1 MSDSSQWN
9 WDTRDR
15 VADPPDKW
23 SWEMPGPGPSDPA
36 WARRSPSTGVSGR
49 RGVPAPSAVP
59 RKAQPAPAGDD
70 FRRTVVFTI
79 AGTALPGLGLIA
91 ARRRLAGWIILSLFL
106 AVAVTLGIWA
116 ALDIRGLVSLVVRP
130 AVLRTLTI
138 GLILVALLWV
148 GVVITSH
155 LSLRRHPTQGQR
167 IAGGI
172 LVGALAFA
180 VAAPMAVASRYSYDQ
195 ANLVNKVFGSEKDI
209 KSATRPTW
217 AGGPVQA
224 PGQPPQDP
232 WANKPRLNLLLL
244 GGDAGP
250 TRTGTRTDTVILASI
265 DTETGNTTLFSLPRN
280 TARMPFPADSPL
292 RGQYPNGFTNGNGNA
307 AEFFLNAMY
316 DNLPVSV
323 PKDVLGPTDNLG
335 ADAMKLS
342 VGAALGLPVDYYVL
356 INLRGFTK
364 LINALGGITINI
376 NTYIPVGGNT
386 DLGIPPE
393 EYLKPGPNQHLNGR
407 NALWYARGRYGSD
420 DYARMDRQ
428 RCVINAIIKQAN
440 PTNMLTRYENI
451 AKAGGDIVRT
461 DIPREV
467 LPIMVDLSWRVKEG
481 NLRSIVFKSG
491 EGGFSSPNPN
501 FVLMQRRVQTALG
514 ETQAPSSAA
523 PAPAPTTSSAPAK
536 SPKPKPESEDINR
549 TCAYNPRV
557 AATAQPVR

>member
-1 MSDSSQWN
+1 
-9 WDTRDR
+9 
-15 VADPPDKW
+15 
-23 SWEMPGPGPSDPA
+23 
-36 WARRSPSTGVSGR
+36 
-49 RGVPAPSAVP
+49 
-59 RKAQPAPAGDD
+59 
-70 FRRTVVFTI
+70 
-79 AGTALPGLGLIA
+79 
-91 ARRRLAGWIILSLFL
+91 
-106 AVAVTLGIWA
+106 
-116 ALDIRGLVSLVVRP
+116 
-130 AVLRTLTI
+130 
-138 GLILVALLWV
+138 
-148 GVVITSH
+148 
-155 LSLRRHPTQGQR
+155 
-167 IAGGI
+167 
-172 LVGALAFA
+172 
-180 VAAPMAVASRYSYDQ
+180 
-195 ANLVNKVFGSEKDI
+195 
-209 KSATRPTW
+209 
-217 AGGPVQA
+217 
-224 PGQPPQDP
+224 
-232 WANKPRLNLLLL
+232 
-244 GGDAGP
+244 
-250 TRTGTRTDTVILASI
+250 
-265 DTETGNTTLFSLPRN
+265 
-280 TARMPFPADSPL
+280 
-292 RGQYPNGFTNGNGNA
+292 
-307 AEFFLNAMY
+307 
-316 DNLPVSV
+316 
-323 PKDVLGPTDNLG
+323 
-335 ADAMKLS
+335 
-342 VGAALGLPVDYYVL
+342 VDYYVL

>member
-1 MSDSSQWN
+1 
-9 WDTRDR
+9 
-15 VADPPDKW
+15 
-23 SWEMPGPGPSDPA
+23 MPRSEPNDPA
-36 WARRSPSTGVSGR
+36 WFRPSTSHGPRQPGR
-49 RGVPAPSAVP
+49 RASAPP
-59 RKAQPAPAGDD
+59 RNGRSTPPDND
-70 FRRTVVFTI
+70 FRRTVAYTV

-91 ARRRLAGWIILSLFL
+91 AKRRVAGWIILGLFL
-106 AVAVTLGIWA
+106 SVVSTLAVWA
-116 ALDIRGLVSLVVRP
+116 ALDLQGLASVAVRP
-130 AVLRTLTI
+130 AVLRTLTVA
-138 GLILVALLWV
+138 LILVALVWV
-148 GVVITSH
+148 AVVVTSH
-155 LSLRRHPTQGQR
+155 LSLRTRPTQVQR
-167 IAGGI
+167 VTGGV

-180 VAAPMAVASRYSYDQ
+180 VTAPMAVASRYSYDQ
-195 ANLVNKVFGSEKDI
+195 ANLVTNVFGSEKDT
-209 KSATRPTW
+209 KSATRPTLGP
-217 AGGPVQA
+217 GGPNQA
-224 PGQPPQDP
+224 DQPQDP
-232 WANKPRLNLLLL
+232 WAAKPRLNILML

-265 DTETGNTTLFSLPRN
+265 DTKTGNTTLFSLPRN

-386 DLGIPPE
+386 DLGVPPE
-393 EYLKPGPNQHLNGR
+393 EYLNPGPNQHLNGR

-461 DIPREV
+461 DMPREV

-481 NLRSIVFKSG
+481 NIRSIVFKSG
-491 EGGFSSPNPN
+491 EGGFNSPNPN
-501 FVLMQRRVQTALG
+501 FALMQRRVQTALG
-514 ETQAPSSAA
+514 ETQAPSS
-523 PAPAPTTSSAPAK
+523 PAPAPTSTPSK
-536 SPKPKPESEDINR
+536 SPRPKPQS
-549 TCAYNPRV
+549 
-557 AATAQPVR
+557 

>member
-1 MSDSSQWN
+1 MSDSSRWS

-36 WARRSPSTGVSGR
+36 WARRSHSTEVLGR
-49 RGVPAPSAVP
+49 RGAPSAVP
-59 RKAQPAPAGDD
+59 RKPQPAPAGDD
-70 FRRTVVFTI
+70 FRRTMLFTV

-91 ARRRLAGWIILSLFL
+91 ARRRLAGWIILGLFL
-106 AVAVTLGIWA
+106 AVVVTLGIWA

-130 AVLRTLTI
+130 TVLRTLTI
-138 GLILVALLWV
+138 GLILLGLLWV

-155 LSLRRHPTQGQR
+155 LSLRRHPTPGQR

-195 ANLVNKVFGSEKDI
+195 ANLVNKVFGSEKDT

-217 AGGPVQA
+217 TGGPAQA

-265 DTETGNTTLFSLPRN
+265 DTKTGNTTLFSLPRN
-280 TARMPFPADSPL
+280 TGRMPFPADSPL
-292 RGQYPNGFTNGNGNA
+292 RSYYPRGFTNGNGNA

-316 DNLPVSV
+316 DNLPGSV

-335 ADAMKLS
+335 ADAVKLS

-364 LINALGGITINI
+364 LIDALGGVTINI

-393 EYLKPGPNQHLNGR
+393 EYLRPGPNQHLNGR

-461 DIPREV
+461 DMPREV

-481 NLRSIVFKSG
+481 NLRSIVFKNG

-501 FVLMQRRVQTALG
+501 FALMQRRVQTALG

-523 PAPAPTTSSAPAK
+523 PTTSTPSK
-536 SPKPKPESEDINR
+536 SSRPKPESEDINR
-549 TCAYNPRV
+549 SCAYNPKV